1 MLTRL
6 IPLTILILVLAKSSQ
21 AEVTSQAPEAKE
33 ALGGKRVV
41 LPQRIFATGTRRRM
55 SKWSL
60 ALCPSSPFQ
69 SRTSQRRT
77 LTRSM
82 SCHQVGRLSAPSP
95 PEAVLLAAQEA
106 HSFVEREEE
115 PCSTSSRIAG
125 CLEWWQTS
133 KIRDEE
139 RDKERKKV
147 DNLNNDVT

>member
-1 MLTRL
+1 MLAR
-6 IPLTILILVLAKSSQ
+6 SSPVE
-21 AEVTSQAPEAKE
+21 AISLAPEAKE
-33 ALGGKRVV
+33 AHGVKREV
-41 LPQRIFATGTRRRM
+41 LPPRIFAIETKRRM
-55 SKWSL
+55 SRWPQ
-60 ALCPSSPFQ
+60 ALCPSSPCQ
-69 SRTSQRRT
+69 LRTSLRRT

-82 SCHQVGRLSAPSP
+82 SCHQVGHLSAPSP

-139 RDKERKKV
+139 RDKERKKSG
-147 DNLNNDVT
+147 